1 MTNKGPQHDEAWLIF
16 MDMVN
21 NQIPTFEDK
30 AEALHYYPMFRTWF
44 GLVGLCKLPWNDVT
58 SFSNK
63 YSKEPAKMPEH
74 VQNYLDIYNGVT
86 GKNYKIND
94 LIKESERVYNF
105 QRIFNIRMGYG
116 LRINDRV
123 PYRSL
128 GPVTEEEY
136 LSRQDRYEKQ
146 MTELGFK
153 IEGLS
158 IEEKMAMLKAHR
170 IDQYEKLTDAVY
182 KRRGWNENGVPTIEK
197 LKEMKMDLPELIEIV
212 ERHL

>member
-1 MTNKGPQHDEAWLIF
+1 MFSKLKGDICNKKILAFMIGNRNTQHMNNVQTIF
-16 MDMVN
+16 
-21 NQIPTFEDK
+21 K
-30 AEALHYYPMFRTWF
+30 
-44 GLVGLCKLPWNDVT
+44 K
-58 SFSNK
+58 K
-63 YSKEPAKMPEH
+63 
-74 VQNYLDIYNGVT
+74 NG
-86 GKNYKIND
+86 
-94 LIKESERVYNF
+94 
-105 QRIFNIRMGYG
+105 
-116 LRINDRV
+116 
-123 PYRSL
+123 
-128 GPVTEEEY
+128 
-136 LSRQDRYEKQ
+136 YEKQ

>member
-1 MTNKGPQHDEAWLIF
+1 
-16 MDMVN
+16 
-21 NQIPTFEDK
+21 
-30 AEALHYYPMFRTWF
+30 
-44 GLVGLCKLPWNDVT
+44 
-58 SFSNK
+58 
-63 YSKEPAKMPEH
+63 
-74 VQNYLDIYNGVT
+74 
-86 GKNYKIND
+86 
-94 LIKESERVYNF
+94 
-105 QRIFNIRMGYG
+105 MGYG
-116 LRINDRV
+116 LRANDRV

-182 KRRGWNENGVPTIEK
+182 KRRGWNANGVPTIEK